1 MRIIITG
8 GFGYLGQRIGK
19 YFHDAGST
27 VFLGSRK
34 DRNRP
39 LWLNNG
45 ESFVTEWNN
54 IHSSISKFK
63 SIDLVIHSAGINSLD
78 SLNNPDEAIKLS
90 GITTSTLINSCISN
104 KIKNFLYLS
113 TAHVYSS
120 PLEGTISEDSELK
133 NSHPYALSNISGERH
148 ALQASKLG
156 KINSKILRIS
166 NCFGAPLDINT
177 NCWHLIINDICLQAI
192 KNRQIKLNSDGSQ
205 LRDFIPI
212 SEFCRTLKFISTNCM
227 NDKDFNIFNIGGK
240 TLSINEI
247 TKIVL
252 DIYENKYN
260 KSVNLIKKNLEDSS
274 RINSFKYK
282 MSWTGKYNFK
292 KIFEPHDEVAN
303 LLEFINKNKELYR
316 I

>member
-1 MRIIITG
+1 MRVIITG

-34 DRNRP
+34 QRNRP
-39 LWLNNG
+39 LWLDNG
-45 ESFVTEWNN
+45 ESFVTDWNN
-54 IHSSISKFK
+54 IHLSINKFK
-63 SIDLVIHSAGINSLD
+63 SIDLVIHSAGINSFD
-78 SLNNPDEAIKLS
+78 SLINPEEAIKLS
-90 GITTSTLINSCISN
+90 GITTSKLINSCISN
-104 KIKNFLYLS
+104 QIKNFLYLS

-133 NSHPYALSNISGERH
+133 NSHPYALSNVSGERYV
-148 ALQASKLG
+148 LQADQLG

-166 NCFGAPLDINT
+166 NCFGAPMDIDI
-177 NCWHLIINDICLQAI
+177 NCWHLIVNDICMQAI
-192 KNRQIKLNSDGSQ
+192 KNKQVKLNSDGSQ

-212 SEFCRTLKFISTNCM
+212 NEFCRTLKFITTNCM
-227 NDKDFNIFNIGGK
+227 EDKNYNIFNIGGK
-240 TLSINEI
+240 TLSVNEI

-260 KSVNLIKKNLEDSS
+260 QSVHLIKNNFVESIKVDFFEYN
-274 RINSFKYK
+274 
-282 MSWTGKYNFK
+282 MSWVKKYNFK
-292 KIFEPHDEVAN
+292 KIFEPNNEIEN
-303 LLEFINKNKELYR
+303 LLEFIDKNKEAYR